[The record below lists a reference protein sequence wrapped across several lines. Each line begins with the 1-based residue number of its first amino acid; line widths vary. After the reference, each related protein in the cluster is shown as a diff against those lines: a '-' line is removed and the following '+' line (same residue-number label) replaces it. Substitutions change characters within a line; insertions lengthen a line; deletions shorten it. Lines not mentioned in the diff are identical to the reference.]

1 MNTFSVKFNTV
12 QGVARDLQDY
22 VTSLNEY
29 KGSIESVKSSLGSHM
44 GARYYASFKNRLV
57 NIETEMDEL
66 NKISS
71 QMEKALEQIIEVYI
85 QTEKKLAPSVGG
97 GTKTP

>member
-12 QGVARDLQDY
+12 QGVARDLKDY

-57 NIETEMDEL
+57 NIETEMDERRRYEDS
-66 NKISS
+66 IREDS
-71 QMEKALEQIIEVYI
+71 
-85 QTEKKLAPSVGG
+85 
-97 GTKTP
+97 